1 MLEGGNM
8 KIPAEVKILFT
19 NYKVVDELNIHDEKS
34 DLYGQINYLNQII
47 KLNPQAKDEQKKSTF
62 LHECVHGLDEM
73 FSIGLTE
80 EQVEK
85 LGTALYTFIESNE
98 DIFK

>member
-1 MLEGGNM
+1 MR
-8 KIPAEVKILFT
+8 IPAEVKILFK
-19 NYKVVDELNIHDEKS
+19 NYKVVDELNIHDEKN
-34 DLYGQINYLNQII
+34 DLYGQINYLNQVI
-47 KLNPQAKDEQKKSTF
+47 KLNPKAGDEQRKSTF

-85 LGTALYTFIESNE
+85 LGNALYTFIESNE
-98 DIFK
+98 KVFK

>member
-1 MLEGGNM
+1 MR
-8 KIPAEVKILFT
+8 IPAEVKILFK
-19 NYKVVDELNIHDEKS
+19 NYKVVDELNIHDEKN
-34 DLYGQINYLNQII
+34 DLYGQIDYLNQVI
-47 KLNPQAKDEQKKSTF
+47 KLNPKAGGEQRKATF

-85 LGTALYTFIESNE
+85 LGTALYTFIKSNE
-98 DIFK
+98 ELFK